1 MQLGTACGACSDTQT
16 LSSVAMQELVRIEY
30 AKRLRIVQQLLLR
43 GADVQ
48 TFRPFRTEASPRRVF
63 WSPGYV
69 VAVGTCN
76 LTCILK
82 EQCSVHTMLK

>member
-1 MQLGTACGACSDTQT
+1 
-16 LSSVAMQELVRIEY
+16 MQELVRIEY
-30 AKRLRIVQQLLLR
+30 AKRLRIVQLLLSC

-48 TFRPFRTEASPRRVF
+48 RFRPFRTEASPQG
-63 WSPGYV
+63 WDPGCV

-82 EQCSVHTMLK
+82 EHCSVHTMLT